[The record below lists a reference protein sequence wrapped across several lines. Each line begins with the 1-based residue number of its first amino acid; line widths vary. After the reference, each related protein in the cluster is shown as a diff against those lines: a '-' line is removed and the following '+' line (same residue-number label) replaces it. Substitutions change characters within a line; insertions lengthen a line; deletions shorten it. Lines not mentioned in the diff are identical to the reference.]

1 MSEALEPV
9 GAAEGESSLPI
20 DPVGLFL
27 RIRARWLWLLLAIVA
42 SVAIASAVSLR
53 LGTRIYSAE
62 TLLLYRPVKGNTDS
76 LNLQTQLSLIKTQAN
91 LAETRKRLGLKT
103 NLESLGRDF
112 EVKLQRNTDLLALQA
127 RDSDPKLA
135 AAKAKT
141 LRDVFLEQQDT
152 ARKAKLKNTLVDQ
165 EKRLQKVQNDL
176 KQSEITLETFT
187 LKNHIIDLDK
197 QAQWYLEQVTNLQ
210 VLYEQAK
217 VERSSVRLQASN
229 IDRIISDL
237 KARIE
242 REKKENANMANLG
255 DLNIQAQRL
264 RDELHDDKQQRSG
277 TALLKQKK
285 LEYERAV
292 RLRERGLISQS
303 ELDKDLAAYESQK
316 ALTVDTPQT
325 KEWKTQID
333 AINAMAVP
341 KGNTVTASGTVLQQV
356 TLKSFD
362 LQLSLVTQDQKVS
375 RLEGAIRTAQAR
387 LDQIPKLQ
395 QTFQALTREVATRA
409 AEKSNLEG
417 LLGETRRAFESK
429 GNDFTVASEASVPLT
444 PTETTRR
451 KFFVLGFLL
460 LGGASTL
467 GILALCL
474 LDDKLLT
481 PKELSLALGGAPV
494 GQTFASPRP
503 LDGAFL
509 SRQLRRHLPRSK
521 ASLAIVS
528 ATAGEGK
535 SQLMAELGKAWGEQ
549 GERLATIDLQTSSQN
564 GQLPQLPQGW
574 SGTHWHPSGQSAVSL
589 SQLSAEQLK
598 PWLQGLHEHF
608 SLVLLEA
615 PAAETGVAADL
626 LAASCDQVLV
636 VARARRTQKKA
647 VALLKERLGKEGEA
661 PLQGVLTATP
671 EWFRFGTKA

>member
-1 MSEALEPV
+1 MPETLEPIG
-9 GAAEGESSLPI
+9 GAAGESSLPL
-20 DPVGLFL
+20 DPIGIFL
-27 RIRARWLWLLLAIVA
+27 RLRARWTLLVLGLAA
-42 SVAIASAVSLR
+42 SLAIASVVSLR

-62 TLLLYRPVKGNTDS
+62 TLLLYRPVKGNSES

-91 LAETRKRLGLKT
+91 LAETRKRLGLKS
-103 NLESLGRDF
+103 NLESLGRDY
-112 EVKLQRNTDLLALQA
+112 EVKLQRNSDLLALQA

-135 AAKAKT
+135 AAKAQT

-152 ARKAKLKNTLVDQ
+152 ARKTKLKNTLADQ
-165 EKRLQKVQNDL
+165 ERRLQKVENDL
-176 KQSEITLETFT
+176 KRSELELETFT
-187 LKNHIIDLDK
+187 LKNRIIDLDK
-197 QAQWYLEQVTNLQ
+197 QAQWYLEQLTNLQ

-217 VERSSVRLQASN
+217 VERSSVKLQAGN

-242 REKKENANMANLG
+242 KEKQENANMANLG

-264 RDELHDDKQQRSG
+264 RDALHDDRQQRSG
-277 TALLKQKK
+277 NALLRQKQ
-285 LEYERAV
+285 LEYERAL
-292 RLRERGLISQS
+292 RLRERGLISQA
-303 ELDKDLAAYESQK
+303 ELDKDQAAYESQK

-341 KGNTVTASGTVLQQV
+341 KGNTVTTSGTVLQQV

-362 LQLSLVTQDQKVS
+362 LQLSLVTQDQKVR
-375 RLEGAIRTAQAR
+375 RLEEAIRRAQAR

-395 QTFQALTREVATRA
+395 QTFQALTREVTTRA

-429 GNDFTVASEASVPLT
+429 GNDFTIASEASIPLM
-444 PTETTRR
+444 PAETTRR
-451 KFFVLGFLL
+451 KFFVLVFLL
-460 LGGASTL
+460 LEGVSTL
-467 GILALCL
+467 GILLLCL
-474 LDDKLLT
+474 LDDRLLT

-494 GQTFASPRP
+494 GQTFASPKP
-503 LDGAFL
+503 LDAAFL
-509 SRQLRRHLPRSK
+509 ARQLRRYLPGGA

-528 ATAGEGK
+528 PVSGAGK
-535 SQLMAELGKAWGEQ
+535 SQLLKELSKAWGEQ
-549 GERLATIDLQTSSQN
+549 GERLAIVDLQSSGQN
-564 GQLPQLPQGW
+564 GQLPQLPPGW
-574 SGTHWHPSGQSAVSL
+574 SGTPWQPSGNGPIAL
-589 SQLSAEQLK
+589 AQLSADQLK
-598 PWLQGLHEHF
+598 PWLHGMLEHF

-636 VARARRTQKKA
+636 VARARSTQKRSISH
-647 VALLKERLGKEGEA
+647 LKERLGKEGEA
-661 PLQGVLTATP
+661 PIQGVLTDTP
-671 EWFRFGTKA
+671 DWFRFRTRP